1 MPLRWTIDSQERL
14 VTAVADGGVERQ
26 EMERF
31 LDDLAAAEADG
42 YRKLFDGGH
51 GEAAMG
57 LDDILALG
65 IRMRG
70 THSVHEPGPLAV
82 VVPPETSRYARV
94 LGMLAAA
101 RRPMRIFTDPTSARA
116 WLEEPGVRDWRAGKQ
131 GASRD

>member
-1 MPLRWTIDSQERL
+1 MPLRWTIDSKERL
-14 VTAVADGGVERQ
+14 VTAVADGAVERR
-26 EMERF
+26 EMEKF
-31 LDDLAAAEADG
+31 LDDLAGAGADG

-70 THSVHEPGPLAV
+70 MHAVHEPGPLAV
-82 VVPPETSRYARV
+82 VVPSETARYARV

-101 RRPMRIFTDPTSARA
+101 RRPMRLFTDAQSARA
-116 WLEEPGVRDWRAGKQ
+116 WLEEPAVREWHAGQRAD
-131 GASRD
+131 SRD